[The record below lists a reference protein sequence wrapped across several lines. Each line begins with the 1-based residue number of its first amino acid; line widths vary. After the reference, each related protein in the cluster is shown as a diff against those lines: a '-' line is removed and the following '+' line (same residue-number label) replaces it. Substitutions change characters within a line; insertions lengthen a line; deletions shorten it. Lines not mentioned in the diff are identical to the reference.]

1 MDEVV
6 LLVKTAVQA
15 DQSLCEEKI
24 MMELGIM
31 EKDEKGKIFVWIFL
45 LVCSETFF
53 LQSKFLLRSRKNIF
67 PGCIDFITFIYNVS
81 LFSRLF
87 RVVMDSPLS
96 VSNLEDVR
104 DRVLRKHSRKASGN
118 T

>member
-45 LVCSETFF
+45 LVCSEKFFF
-53 LQSKFLLRSRKNIF
+53 LLNSYFVLEKIFFQVASTSLPLYTMSRS
-67 PGCIDFITFIYNVS
+67 
-81 LFSRLF
+81 F
-87 RVVMDSPLS
+87 RDYF
-96 VSNLEDVR
+96 
-104 DRVLRKHSRKASGN
+104 VL
-118 T
+118 